1 LKLAVYYNAKMLI
14 EYTKIG
20 IIDYFKRRNA
30 LKYLKEKPKTAHAPG
45 TLTRNRYGLQM
56 NKQTKSVMEQYMDD
70 YIKTNVD
77 DIWFIDLLNEL
88 ADYGTRNTDR
98 AIAFGL
104 CLIHNVDI
112 FQIQA
117 REKEQKNK
125 KLGFVYYKKEGGRL
139 IPYKEE

>member
-1 LKLAVYYNAKMLI
+1 
-14 EYTKIG
+14 
-20 IIDYFKRRNA
+20 
-30 LKYLKEKPKTAHAPG
+30 
-45 TLTRNRYGLQM
+45 
-56 NKQTKSVMEQYMDD
+56 MEQYMDD